1 LLTVLVAVIVG
12 VLLGV
17 FLTGGD
23 DEDQK
28 PARVASVESDSAP
41 AAEQP
46 VQPEAAQPESAEPES
61 APTGAAEPE
70 SAPTGAAEPETAP
83 TGTAESETV
92 PTGTAEPETARTGAA
107 EPESTEPDSAAP
119 EEARQV
125 PLTKPDEQP
134 RVQEEPSIAR
144 AEPKDAAPDMAEASP
159 PEPRVTPPSFDVVR
173 VSPSGRA
180 VIAGRAEPG
189 SEVTVLDDGIA
200 LGSVLVDRRGEW
212 VFVPEKSLE
221 GGDRQLSLVQEM
233 PNGDQVASEQV
244 VVLSLPLP
252 LDKPAAAAPAAE
264 AKATAQLAEAESAAQ
279 VAAAEDAPAAAEAE
293 GTSPAVEAED
303 AAAVAEAEVGA
314 PAEEQAE
321 QAVIAVLV
329 ERSGDGPSRILQSPD
344 VGGEG
349 LGEESEVTI
358 RSVDYDSE
366 GEVTLAGRTEPKAI
380 VNVYVDEQYIG
391 SAEAS
396 EEGEWQLSP
405 EEEVSPGQHRLR
417 IDKVDESGIVLA
429 RIETPI
435 SRARPEELLL
445 GDALVVVQ
453 PGNSLWRIAR
463 RAYGGGVYYTEIYGA
478 NRAQILDPDMI
489 FPGQILALPVLN

>member
-1 LLTVLVAVIVG
+1 MKRNLRALLLTVLVAVIVG

-23 DEDQK
+23 EDDQK
-28 PARVASVESDSAP
+28 LASVASVESDSAP
-41 AAEQP
+41 AAEQT
-46 VQPEAAQPESAEPES
+46 VQPESAEPES
-61 APTGAAEPE
+61 APTGAAELE
-70 SAPTGAAEPETAP
+70 SAGAAEPEI
-83 TGTAESETV
+83 
-92 PTGTAEPETARTGAA
+92 ART
-107 EPESTEPDSAAP
+107 ESTEPDSAAP

-125 PLTKPDEQP
+125 PSTKPEEQP

-144 AEPKDAAPDMAEASP
+144 AAPKDAAPDMPEASP

-200 LGSVLVDRRGEW
+200 LGSVLADRRGEW

-221 GGDRQLSLVQEM
+221 GGDRQLSLIQEM

-252 LDKPAAAAPAAE
+252 LDKPAAAA
-264 AKATAQLAEAESAAQ
+264 Q
-279 VAAAEDAPAAAEAE
+279 
-293 GTSPAVEAED
+293 
-303 AAAVAEAEVGA
+303 AEVTE
-314 PAEEQAE
+314 PAQQEAE

-329 ERSGDGPSRILQSPD
+329 ERKGDGPSRILQSPD

-366 GEVTLAGRTEPKAI
+366 GEVTLAGRTEPKAK
-380 VNVYVDEQYIG
+380 VNVYVDDQYIG

-405 EEEVSPGQHRLR
+405 AQEVSPGQHRLR

-435 SRARPEELLL
+435 SRARPEEILL

>member
-1 LLTVLVAVIVG
+1 MKRNLRALLLTVLVAVIVG

-70 SAPTGAAEPETAP
+70 TAQTGAAEPETAP

-252 LDKPAAAAPAAE
+252 LDKPAAAAPVAQAE
-264 AKATAQLAEAESAAQ
+264 VIAS
-279 VAAAEDAPAAAEAE
+279 
-293 GTSPAVEAED
+293 
-303 AAAVAEAEVGA
+303 AEAEVGA

>member
-1 LLTVLVAVIVG
+1 MKRNLRALLLTVLVAVIVG

-23 DEDQK
+23 EDDQK
-28 PARVASVESDSAP
+28 LASVASVESDSAP
-41 AAEQP
+41 AAEQT
-46 VQPEAAQPESAEPES
+46 VQPESAEPES
-61 APTGAAEPE
+61 APTGAAELE
-70 SAPTGAAEPETAP
+70 SAGAAEPEI
-83 TGTAESETV
+83 
-92 PTGTAEPETARTGAA
+92 ART
-107 EPESTEPDSAAP
+107 ESTEPDSAAP

-125 PLTKPDEQP
+125 PSTKPEEQP

-144 AEPKDAAPDMAEASP
+144 AAPKDAAPDMPEASP

-200 LGSVLVDRRGEW
+200 LGSVLADRRGEW

-221 GGDRQLSLVQEM
+221 GGDRQLSLIQEM

-252 LDKPAAAAPAAE
+252 LDKPE
-264 AKATAQLAEAESAAQ
+264 AKATAQLAEAESTAK
-279 VAAAEDAPAAAEAE
+279 VVVPEDAPTAAEAE

-303 AAAVAEAEVGA
+303 AAAVAQAEVTE
-314 PAEEQAE
+314 PAQQEAE

-329 ERSGDGPSRILQSPD
+329 ERKGDGPSRILQSPD

-366 GEVTLAGRTEPKAI
+366 GEVTLAGRTEPKAK
-380 VNVYVDEQYIG
+380 VNVYVDDQYIG

-405 EEEVSPGQHRLR
+405 AQEVSPGQHRLR

-435 SRARPEELLL
+435 SRARPEEILL